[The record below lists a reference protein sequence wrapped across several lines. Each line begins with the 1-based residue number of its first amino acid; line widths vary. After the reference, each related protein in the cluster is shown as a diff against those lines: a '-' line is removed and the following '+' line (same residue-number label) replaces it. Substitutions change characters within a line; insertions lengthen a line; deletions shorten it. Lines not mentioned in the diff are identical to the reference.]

1 MRLYRFHGGLRL
13 PGHKTESTV
22 DAIRRCAL
30 PTELVLPL
38 AQHAGEPAT
47 PCVVVGQRVRRG
59 ERVGDAQ
66 GERSAHVH
74 ASASGTIRAIESRP
88 LPHPAGLDGLC
99 IVLVPDLAADEYCL
113 ESLKAWQDLAPE
125 TLRERIRAAGIVGLG
140 GAAFPTAEKLG
151 AARHTLILNGAECE
165 PYIACDDR
173 LLRERADQVVLGGR
187 VLRRASGAER
197 VLLAVEDTMPEASAA
212 VAAAIIAH
220 GAGEIELVNVPTVYP
235 EGGERQ
241 LIRVLTGLEVPSGG
255 LPRDLGII
263 VQNVGTAAACWRA
276 VVAGEPLLS
285 RIVSVTGPGV
295 ASPGTY
301 EVALG
306 TPIAHLIA
314 QAGGYTE
321 IAERLVLGG
330 PMMGLAL
337 PHDDFPIVKAS
348 NCVLVLGAE
357 QVRDPVPELPCIRCG
372 ECARVCPAQLLPQ
385 QLHWFIG
392 AGNFDRVREHGL
404 FDCIECG
411 CCDLVCP
418 SHIPLVEHYRWA
430 KTELRQR
437 ERETQD
443 ANAARERFEARQARL
458 ARDAA
463 ERTEQRAAQQHGAA
477 SADAVQAALE
487 RARARKRGAAE
498 RDASEPSE

>member
-1 MRLYRFHGGLRL
+1 MRLHRFHGGLRL
-13 PGHKTESTV
+13 AGHKAEST
-22 DAIRRCAL
+22 AAPIRHCPL
-30 PTELVLPL
+30 PAELVLPL
-38 AQHAGEPAT
+38 AQHAGEAALA
-47 PCVVVGQRVRRG
+47 CVVVGQRVRRG
-59 ERVGDAQ
+59 ERIGEAQ

-74 ASASGTIRAIESRP
+74 APASGAVRAIERRP
-88 LPHPAGLDGLC
+88 LPHPSGLAGDC
-99 IVLVPDLAADEYCL
+99 IVLVPDGGADDL
-113 ESLKAWQDLAPE
+113 RLDPMPDWQRIEPE

-165 PYIACDDR
+165 PWIACDDA
-173 LLRERADQVVLGGR
+173 LLRERADEVVLGGR
-187 VLRRASGAER
+187 VLRRAVGAER
-197 VLLAVEDTMPEASAA
+197 VLLAVEDNMPGARAAASAA
-212 VAAAIIAH
+212 IVAH
-220 GAGEIELVNVPTVYP
+220 GADEIELVTVPTLYP

-255 LPRDLGII
+255 MPRDIGVI

-276 VVAGEPLLS
+276 VDAGEPLLS

-295 ASPGTY
+295 NAPGSF

-314 QAGGYTE
+314 QAGGYTNA
-321 IAERLVLGG
+321 AERLVLGG

-348 NCVLVLGAE
+348 NCVLVLSAA
-357 QVRDPVPELPCIRCG
+357 QVQESAPELPCIRCG
-372 ECARVCPAQLLPQ
+372 ECSRVCPAQLMPQ
-385 QLHWFIG
+385 QLHWYIRAADF
-392 AGNFDRVREHGL
+392 NRVRDHGL

-418 SHIPLVEHYRWA
+418 SHIPLVQHYRWA

-437 ERETQD
+437 DRAAQEAD
-443 ANAARERFEARQARL
+443 AARLRFEMRQARL
-458 ARDAA
+458 TRDESEQAEQQAAR
-463 ERTEQRAAQQHGAA
+463 QHSAA
-477 SADAVQAALE
+477 SADAVQAALA
-487 RARARKRGAAE
+487 RARARKR
-498 RDASEPSE
+498 DAIDGSSESRE